1 MFDPLSFF
9 IHLCK
14 FSLQNGPLASPPL
27 CYINTSFFFRKDFFF
42 HIVMHTNFLNS
53 FRINWSFNSLVS
65 VSYSLIFSRVC
76 TIFIYLFIF
85 CLCCYCFPNVE
96 LPFLNNAST
105 FSVWPISFFFQMNK
119 ILKSKNRSATTGSAI
134 VSYFVVDLFCLWK
147 ASPLSFGID
156 DSLSNSWGYTN
167 ADLKV
172 CWYLRLGMEII
183 CRRFHIITPFYFL
196 RYANVSYVKCLF
208 RNIQKQ

>member
-1 MFDPLSFF
+1 MWCIP
-9 IHLCK
+9 I
-14 FSLQNGPLASPPL
+14 
-27 CYINTSFFFRKDFFF
+27 
-42 HIVMHTNFLNS
+42 FLNS

-76 TIFIYLFIF
+76 TIFIYLFFVCVVIAF
-85 CLCCYCFPNVE
+85 QMSSFLFWIMHQLFPYG
-96 LPFLNNAST
+96 LFP
-105 FSVWPISFFFQMNK
+105 FFFQMNK

-208 RNIQKQ
+208 TNIQKQ